1 MLSEEATNTHF
12 IGKLGWHPTRSHLN
26 KDKHINH
33 YITEAENST
42 MVNLG
47 LIDWLIDFAV
57 FNAAF
62 STISAISWRP
72 DLVVEEPGENHQPW
86 ASNW

>member
-1 MLSEEATNTHF
+1 MLSEEAANTHF

-47 LIDWLIDFAV
+47 LIDWLIFLCL
-57 FNAAF
+57 
-62 STISAISWRP
+62 TPLSALFQLYHG
-72 DLVVEEPGENHQPW
+72 DQF
-86 ASNW
+86 